1 MTDADSDSD
10 DDSGQ
15 VTNPTAPKAICTITF
30 DANGG
35 SGEMKA
41 LTAEEGVEIT
51 LTSNAFTR
59 EGYTFS
65 GWATSADG
73 NIVHKD
79 VAKIKLAT
87 NITLYAQWTEI
98 GKVEKVT
105 FSATGNVDY
114 NEKITLSCGTEG
126 ATIYYLLV
134 TGTDAPTAEE
144 FSSSKQKYSEPL
156 AITENAVIA
165 AVAVKDGMK
174 DSELAT
180 ATFTVKTYTVTFKT
194 EHVIAPAK
202 IEGLKKGDK
211 LGDRLPE
218 VTAEGYRFDGWFD
231 GGTKFTAETEIT
243 SSLTLTA
250 KWTKT
255 YTVTFDANGGAGT
268 ITSVTEVAGT
278 EITLPENT
286 FTKDGNIFAGWA
298 TSADGDVSY
307 YDKATIT
314 VTGNITLYAKWGM
327 TAAAAIEKISSFT
340 DGEEHTVTVAGTIT
354 AADLTAIKDAI
365 NGNSNHPQIILDLG
379 GTTGLT
385 EIPSKAFKECLYLTG
400 VNIPSSVTSIGE
412 YAFSESP
419 LSTVTIP
426 DSVTSIGDY
435 AFSRCERL
443 TSVTIPESVTS
454 IGNNVFD
461 YCHSLTSVNIPNS
474 VTFISEYAF
483 SNCYSLTTVNI
494 PNSVTS
500 IGNGAF
506 YNCSSLT
513 NVTIPSSV
521 TSIGWNAFSGCESLT
536 SVNIPSSVASLG
548 ESAFS
553 RCSGLTSVTIP
564 KSVTSIGFGTFYQ
577 CGSLTTVNYKGTQ
590 AQWEALKESAN
601 TNGYNDSLLNAALIC
616 LGSNPKEVYTPADK
630 AATAI
635 ATLESG
641 TDDNYPSYII
651 KITDKTLSSE
661 QLSDIGTAI
670 KTLTTKENY
679 FAFINL
685 DLSSA
690 TEITEIPDE
699 AFYYLYL
706 SGLILPDSLKNIGT
720 KAFAYN
726 SFEEIVIPDSVEI
739 IEAGAISFCL
749 FLTEITLPASL
760 TSIGASAFKG
770 TALKTVYYK
779 GTQAQWEILKT
790 NISTTGNDKV
800 TGAKIICTDTAL

>member
-1 MTDADSDSD
+1 MTDADSGSD
-10 DDSGQ
+10 DEQVTTPVENPSNPSNPDSGSTSNPGTSGGGSS
-15 VTNPTAPKAICTITF
+15 TNPSTPETPKT
-30 DANGG
+30 
-35 SGEMKA
+35 
-41 LTAEEGVEIT
+41 
-51 LTSNAFTR
+51 
-59 EGYTFS
+59 
-65 GWATSADG
+65 
-73 NIVHKD
+73 
-79 VAKIKLAT
+79 
-87 NITLYAQWTEI
+87 
-98 GKVEKVT
+98 
-105 FSATGNVDY
+105 
-114 NEKITLSCGTEG
+114 
-126 ATIYYLLV
+126 
-134 TGTDAPTAEE
+134 
-144 FSSSKQKYSEPL
+144 
-156 AITENAVIA
+156 
-165 AVAVKDGMK
+165 
-174 DSELAT
+174 
-180 ATFTVKTYTVTFKT
+180 TYT
-194 EHVIAPAK
+194 I
-202 IEGLKKGDK
+202 
-211 LGDRLPE
+211 
-218 VTAEGYRFDGWFD
+218 
-231 GGTKFTAETEIT
+231 
-243 SSLTLTA
+243 
-250 KWTKT
+250 
-255 YTVTFDANGGAGT
+255 TFDANGGAGT

-365 NGNSNHPQIILDLG
+365 NGKSNHPQIILDLG

-506 YNCSSLT
+506 YYCSGFTSV
-513 NVTIPSSV
+513 NIPDSV
-521 TSIGWNAFSGCESLT
+521 TSIGNSAFAGCSSLT

-601 TNGYNDSLLNAALIC
+601 TNGYNDPLLNAALIC
-616 LGSNPKEVYTPADK
+616 LGSDPKEVYAPADN
-630 AATAI
+630 AATVI
-635 ATLESG
+635 AGLEGG
-641 TDDNYPSYII
+641 TRANPNVYMI
-651 KITDKTLSSE
+651 KITDKTLTAE
-661 QLSDIGTAI
+661 QQKEIGDAI
-670 KTLTTKENY
+670 KTKTPGW
-679 FAFINL
+679 FGRINL
-685 DLSSA
+685 DLSE
-690 TEITEIPDE
+690 TELTEIPEE
-699 AFYYLYL
+699 AFSNCRLR
-706 SGLILPDSLKNIGT
+706 GLILPDSLETIGIG
-720 KAFAYN
+720 AFELN
-726 SFEEIVIPDSVEI
+726 RFEEIVIPDNVET
-739 IEAGAISFCL
+739 IEDGGFMDCSSL
-749 FLTEITLPASL
+749 KTITLPASL
-760 TSIGASAFKG
+760 VSIGASAFAS
-770 TALKTVYYK
+770 TVLETVYYK
-779 GTQAQWEILKT
+779 GTQAQWEALKANANT
-790 NISTTGNDKV
+790 NGYNEALTNLTPNYISN
-800 TGAKIICTDTAL
+800 